1 MLVLTEAR
9 AVPELSSNAPCAIV
23 TGGARRIGAEI
34 ARHLHRRGMSIC
46 LHYRGSEQ
54 PAHALVESLNAE
66 RSGSA
71 TLVGADLAD
80 PTAGQTIHDAALE
93 AFGRIDVLIN
103 NASAFYPTPIKQ
115 VRQEDWDDLFASN
128 ARGPYFL
135 SRTCAPELAR
145 RPGTIVNLVD
155 IHGLVPLKDNSLYSM
170 AKAALVMQTR
180 ALAKDLA
187 PMVRVNAVAPGSI
200 LWPEGDADAGK
211 EAQREILDKVP
222 LQRQGTPADIA
233 GAVTFLA
240 LDAPYVTGQ
249 ILAVDGGRLLN
260 M

>member
-1 MLVLTEAR
+1 M
-9 AVPELSSNAPCAIV
+9 PEPHPIAPAAII

-34 ARHLHRRGMSIC
+34 ARSLHRRGLSIC
-46 LHYRGSEQ
+46 LHYRGSEA
-54 PAHALVESLNAE
+54 PARQLVEAFNAE
-66 RSGSA
+66 RAGSA
-71 TLVGADLAD
+71 AMVQADLAEVG
-80 PTAGQTIHDAALE
+80 AAQHIHDAALE

-103 NASAFYPTPIKQ
+103 NASAFYPTPVKQ
-115 VRQEDWDDLFASN
+115 ATQSDWDDLFASN

-135 SRTCAPELAR
+135 SQACAPELAR
-145 RPGTIVNLVD
+145 RPGAIVNLVD
-155 IHGLVPLKDNSLYSM
+155 IHGLVPLKDNSIYAM

-187 PMVRVNAVAPGSI
+187 PMVRVNGVAPGSI
-200 LWPEGDADAGK
+200 LWPEGEADAGQ
-211 EAQREILDKVP
+211 EAQQAILERVP

-233 GAVTFLA
+233 GAVAFLA

>member
-1 MLVLTEAR
+1 MK
-9 AVPELSSNAPCAIV
+9 ELSGSAPCAVI

-34 ARHLHRRGMSIC
+34 ARHLHARGLSVC

-54 PAHALVESLNAE
+54 PARALAEALNAQ

-71 TLVGADLAD
+71 VLVQADLAA
-80 PTAGQTIHDAALE
+80 PAASQAIRDAALA
-93 AFGRIDVLIN
+93 AFGRIDVLVN
-103 NASAFYPTPIKQ
+103 NASAVYPTP
-115 VRQEDWDDLFASN
+115 VDPAGQEDWDDLFASN
-128 ARGPYFL
+128 ARGPFFL
-135 SRTCAPELAR
+135 SRACASEMALRDGA
-145 RPGTIVNLVD
+145 IVNLVD
-155 IHGLVPLKDNSLYSM
+155 IHGLVPLKDNSVYSM

-187 PMVRVNAVAPGSI
+187 PAIRVNGVAPGSI
-200 LWPEGDADAGK
+200 LWPEGEAEAGQ
-211 EAQREILDKVP
+211 EAQRAILERVP

-249 ILAVDGGRLLN
+249 ILAVDGGRMLH

>member
-1 MLVLTEAR
+1 M
-9 AVPELSSNAPCAIV
+9 PEFSTNAACAII

-34 ARHLHRRGMSIC
+34 ARTLHRRGLSVC

-54 PAHALVESLNAE
+54 PAQELAEALNAE
-66 RSGSA
+66 RAGSA
-71 TLVGADLAD
+71 ALVQADLAD
-80 PTAGQTIHDAALE
+80 PGAAQAIHDAALA

-103 NASAFYPTPIKQ
+103 NASAFYPTPVKQ
-115 VRQEDWDDLFASN
+115 ATQEQWDDLFASN
-128 ARGPYFL
+128 ARGPFFL

-145 RPGTIVNLVD
+145 RPGAIVNMVD
-155 IHGLVPLKDNSLYSM
+155 IHGLVPLADNSVYSM

-187 PMVRVNAVAPGSI
+187 PMVRVNGVAPGSI
-200 LWPEGDADAGK
+200 LWPEGESDSGE
-211 EAQREILDKVP
+211 EAQREILQKVP
-222 LQRQGTPADIA
+222 LQRQGSPDDIA
-233 GAVTFLA
+233 GAVAFLA

>member
-1 MLVLTEAR
+1 M
-9 AVPELSSNAPCAIV
+9 PEPRPIAPAAII

-34 ARHLHRRGMSIC
+34 ARALHRRGLSIC
-46 LHYRGSEQ
+46 LHYRGSEA
-54 PAHALVESLNAE
+54 PARQLVDALNAE
-66 RSGSA
+66 RAGSA
-71 TLVGADLAD
+71 AMIQADLAE
-80 PTAGQTIHDAALE
+80 AGAAQHIHDAALA

-103 NASAFYPTPIKQ
+103 NASAFYPTPVKQ
-115 VRQEDWDDLFASN
+115 ATQSHWDDLFASN

-135 SRTCAPELAR
+135 SQACAPELAR
-145 RPGTIVNLVD
+145 RPGAIVNLVD
-155 IHGLVPLKDNSLYSM
+155 IHGLVPLKDNSIYAM

-187 PMVRVNAVAPGSI
+187 PMVRVNGVAPGSI
-200 LWPEGDADAGK
+200 LWPEGEADSGQ
-211 EAQREILDKVP
+211 EAQQAILERVP

-233 GAVTFLA
+233 GAVAFLA

>member
-1 MLVLTEAR
+1 MSEAY
-9 AVPELSSNAPCAIV
+9 SKAPSAII

-34 ARHLHRRGMSIC
+34 ARCLHRRGLSIC
-46 LHYRGSEQ
+46 LHYRGSEA
-54 PAHALVESLNAE
+54 PAGELVDELNGDRA
-66 RSGSA
+66 GSA
-71 TLVGADLAD
+71 TMVQADLAD
-80 PTAGQTIHDAALE
+80 SNAAQVIHDAALA

-103 NASAFYPTPIKQ
+103 NASAFYPTPVKQ
-115 VRQEDWDDLFASN
+115 ASQEDWDDLFASN

-135 SRTCAPELAR
+135 SRICAPELAR
-145 RPGTIVNLVD
+145 RPGAIVNLVD
-155 IHGLVPLKDNSLYSM
+155 IHGLVPMKDNSIYCM
-170 AKAALVMQTR
+170 AKAALVMQTK

-187 PMVRVNAVAPGSI
+187 PMVRVNGVAPGSI
-200 LWPEGDADAGK
+200 LWPEGAAEGGQ
-211 EAQREILDKVP
+211 EAQQAILERVP

-249 ILAVDGGRLLN
+249 ILAVDGGRTLN

>member
-1 MLVLTEAR
+1 MPQHA
-9 AVPELSSNAPCAIV
+9 SQAPCAII

-34 ARHLHRRGMSIC
+34 ARHLHRRGLNIC
-46 LHYRGSEQ
+46 LHYRGSETD
-54 PAHALVESLNAE
+54 ARSLADSLDVERAGSAALVQ
-66 RSGSA
+66 
-71 TLVGADLAD
+71 ADLAD
-80 PTAGQTIHDAALE
+80 PDAAQTIHDAALA
-93 AFGRIDVLIN
+93 AFGRIDVLVN
-103 NASAFYPTPIKQ
+103 NASAFYPTPVKQ
-115 VRQEDWDDLFASN
+115 ARQDDWDDLFASN
-128 ARGPYFL
+128 ARGPFFL

-145 RPGTIVNLVD
+145 RPGAIVNLVD
-155 IHGLVPLKDNSLYSM
+155 IHGLVPLKDNSIYAM

-187 PMVRVNAVAPGSI
+187 PMIRVNGVAPGSI
-200 LWPEGDADAGK
+200 LWPEGEAEAGQA
-211 EAQREILDKVP
+211 AQKAILEKVP

-233 GAVTFLA
+233 GAVEFLA

>member
-1 MLVLTEAR
+1 MTEHPSQYPA
-9 AVPELSSNAPCAIV
+9 AAAII

-34 ARHLHRRGMSIC
+34 ARHLHRRGLSVC
-46 LHYRGSEQ
+46 LHYRGSEG
-54 PAHALVESLNAE
+54 PARQLADQLNGE
-66 RSGSA
+66 RAGSA
-71 TLVGADLAD
+71 AVVQADLAEEG
-80 PTAGQTIHDAALE
+80 AAQRIHDAALA

-103 NASAFYPTPIKQ
+103 NASAFYPTPVKKATPS
-115 VRQEDWDDLFASN
+115 DWEELFASN
-128 ARGPYFL
+128 ARGPFFL
-135 SRTCAPELAR
+135 SQACAPELAR
-145 RPGTIVNLVD
+145 RPGAIVNLVD
-155 IHGLVPLKDNSLYSM
+155 IHGLVPLRDNSVYSM

-187 PMVRVNAVAPGSI
+187 PMVRVNGVAPGSI
-200 LWPEGDADAGK
+200 LWPEGDAEAGE
-211 EAQREILDKVP
+211 EAQRAILEKVP

-233 GAVTFLA
+233 GAVAFLA

>member
-1 MLVLTEAR
+1 M
-9 AVPELSSNAPCAIV
+9 PQFSSSAPCAII

-34 ARHLHRRGMSIC
+34 ARTLHQRGLSVC

-54 PAHALVESLNAE
+54 PARDLVDALNTE

-71 TLVGADLAD
+71 ALVCADLAD
-80 PTAGQTIHDAALE
+80 PAAPQIIHDAALA

-115 VRQEDWDDLFASN
+115 ARQEHWDDLFASN
-128 ARGPYFL
+128 ARGPFFL
-135 SRTCAPELAR
+135 ARTCAPELAR
-145 RPGTIVNLVD
+145 RPGAIVNLVD
-155 IHGLVPLKDNSLYSM
+155 IHGLVPLKDNSVYSM

-187 PMVRVNAVAPGSI
+187 PMVRVNGVAPGSI
-200 LWPEGDADAGK
+200 LWPEGDADADEK
-211 EAQREILDKVP
+211 AQREILDKVP
-222 LQRQGTPADIA
+222 LQRQGTPEDIA
-233 GAVTFLA
+233 GAVAFLA

>member
-1 MLVLTEAR
+1 MSEIR
-9 AVPELSSNAPCAIV
+9 SSEPCAII

-34 ARHLHRRGMSIC
+34 ARHLHRRGLSIC

-54 PAHALVESLNAE
+54 PARELVDALNNE
-66 RSGSA
+66 RSGTA
-71 TLVGADLAD
+71 ALVCADLAEPD
-80 PTAGQTIHDAALE
+80 AAQVIHDAALE

-103 NASAFYPTPIKQ
+103 NASAFYSTPVKQ
-115 VRQEDWDDLFASN
+115 AKQADWDDLFASN
-128 ARGPYFL
+128 ARGPFFL
-135 SRTCAPELAR
+135 SSTCAPELAR
-145 RPGTIVNLVD
+145 RPGAIVNLVD
-155 IHGLVPLKDNSLYSM
+155 IHGLVPLKDHSIYSV

-187 PMVRVNAVAPGSI
+187 PSIRVNGVAPGSI
-200 LWPEGDADAGK
+200 LWPEGEAEAGQ
-211 EAQREILDKVP
+211 EAQQAILEKVP
-222 LQRQGTPADIA
+222 LQRQGTPEDIA

-249 ILAVDGGRLLN
+249 ILAVDGGRMLN

>member
-1 MLVLTEAR
+1 MSDQHPVAAT
-9 AVPELSSNAPCAIV
+9 AII

-34 ARHLHRRGMSIC
+34 ARSLHRRGLNVC
-46 LHYRGSEQ
+46 LHYRGSEA
-54 PAHALVESLNAE
+54 PARELVDALNAD
-66 RSGSA
+66 RGGSA
-71 TLVGADLAD
+71 VTVQADLAD
-80 PTAGQTIHDAALE
+80 PAAARRIHDAALA

-103 NASAFYPTPIKQ
+103 NASAFYPTPVKQ
-115 VRQEDWDDLFASN
+115 ATQAAWDDLFASN

-135 SRTCAPELAR
+135 SQVCAPELGR
-145 RPGTIVNLVD
+145 RPGAIVNLVD
-155 IHGLVPLKDNSLYSM
+155 IHGLVPLKDNSIYSM

-187 PMVRVNAVAPGSI
+187 PMVRVNGVAPGSI
-200 LWPEGDADAGK
+200 LWPEGEADAGQ
-211 EAQREILDKVP
+211 EAQQAILERVP

-249 ILAVDGGRLLN
+249 ILAVDGGRMLN

>member
-1 MLVLTEAR
+1 M
-9 AVPELSSNAPCAIV
+9 PQLSTTAPCAII

-34 ARHLHRRGMSIC
+34 ARHLHQRGLSVC

-54 PAHALVESLNAE
+54 PAQELVDALNAQ
-66 RSGSA
+66 RPGSA

-80 PTAGQTIHDAALE
+80 PAAPQSIHDAALA

-103 NASAFYPTPIKQ
+103 NASAFYPTPVKQ
-115 VRQEDWDDLFASN
+115 ASQDHWDDLFASN
-128 ARGPYFL
+128 ARGPFFL
-135 SRTCAPELAR
+135 SQTCAPELAR
-145 RPGTIVNLVD
+145 RPGAIVNMVD
-155 IHGLVPLKDNSLYSM
+155 IHGLVPLKDNSVYAM

-187 PMVRVNAVAPGSI
+187 PMVRVNGVAPGSI
-200 LWPEGDADAGK
+200 LWPEGESDAG
-211 EAQREILDKVP
+211 EQVQREILQKVP
-222 LQRQGTPADIA
+222 LQRQGSPADIA
-233 GAVTFLA
+233 GAVAFLA